1 MSHSSPSLSKF
12 SRFGRHTR
20 SFQVTGTFLRR
31 QLWVW
36 PLIAA
41 VVLAGLAWWVN
52 DAVER
57 VMRKQV
63 AAELTAIRDANVTAL
78 RVWMKQQEADVKVLA
93 LSDRI
98 RPAVTELM
106 AHADSDAALRQSP
119 RQAELRAFLGP
130 RMKLFG
136 YTDFFVFS
144 PSRKVIASSQD
155 ATIGAILSGY
165 RGDLVGKALQ
175 KGSLVS
181 RPFRS
186 PFLYPDEK
194 GELRADRPTIV
205 AGAPVLDDRGHAQA
219 VLSFRIRPE
228 AEFTE
233 ILQMAR
239 SGQSGETF
247 AFDAKGLLLSQ
258 SRFDDD
264 LKQMGLLADLPDSH
278 SVLTLE
284 LRDPGVNM
292 ANGERP
298 SLKRADQP
306 LTKLI
311 TDAVAGTDGVNVTGF
326 RDYRGVP
333 SVGAWA
339 WLPEYEFGIS
349 SKADAAEAFRPLAV
363 LRNVFWGLLVLLMAS
378 AAGIFGFM
386 LYAAR
391 QQQAAQKAT
400 LEARR
405 LGQYTLE
412 EKIGSGG
419 MGSVYRARHAMLRRP
434 TAVKLLDPEK
444 MSPNSIARFEREVQL
459 TSQLNHP
466 NTITVYD
473 YGRTSEGVFYYAM
486 EYLEGITFHDLVS
499 QCGPLPE
506 GRVVHLLR
514 QLCGSL
520 AEAHASGL
528 IHRDVKPANLILTC
542 RGGVYDL
549 VKVLDFGLVKAF
561 GGDQDDRLTANH
573 TLTGT
578 PSYMSPEAI
587 AQPDTIDVRTDIY
600 AVGAVG
606 YFLLTGTPV
615 FTGNGLVEL
624 CRKHVQEQPE
634 SPSQRLG
641 KPVSAEFERVLL
653 DCLPKKREDRPAS
666 AAVLLEALE
675 KLEPDPSWRRADAQA
690 WWSNFRSPSVEV
702 SAPAVSE
709 SGLEILQTII
719 TEGDSADGSVAI
731 NAPTRPSGS

>member
-12 SRFGRHTR
+12 SRFGRHSR
-20 SFQVTGTFLRR
+20 SFTVTGTFLRR
-31 QLWVW
+31 QLWAW

-63 AAELTAIRDANVTAL
+63 AAELTAIRDADVTAL
-78 RVWMKQQEADVKVLA
+78 RIWMKQQEADVKVLA
-93 LSDRI
+93 LSDRV

-119 RQAELRAFLGP
+119 RQAELRAFLAP

-136 YTDFFVFS
+136 YTDFFVFA

-155 ATIGAILSGY
+155 ATIGAILNGY
-165 RGDLVGKALQ
+165 RGNLVEKALQ
-175 KGSLVS
+175 TGAVVS

-205 AGAPVLDDRGHAQA
+205 AGAAILDNQGHPQA

-233 ILQMAR
+233 ILQVAR
-239 SGQSGETF
+239 SGQSGETY
-247 AFDAKGLLLSQ
+247 AFDDKGLLLSQ

-278 SVLTLE
+278 SVLTVE

-292 ANGERP
+292 ADGERP

-306 LTKLI
+306 LTNPVAA
-311 TDAVAGTDGVNVTGF
+311 AVTGTDGVNVTGF

-333 SVGAWA
+333 SVGAWG
-339 WLPEYEFGIS
+339 WLPEYEFGVA
-349 SKADAAEAFRPLAV
+349 SKVDAAEAFRPLYV
-363 LRNVFWGLLVLLMAS
+363 LRNVFWGLLALLVLS
-378 AAGIFGFM
+378 AAGIIAFM
-386 LYAAR
+386 LYAAH
-391 QQQAAQKAT
+391 QQQAAQKAS

-412 EKIGSGG
+412 EKIGAGG

-434 TAVKLLDPEK
+434 TAVKLLDPDK

-499 QCGPLPE
+499 EYGPLPE

-549 VKVLDFGLVKAF
+549 VKVLDFGLVKTF
-561 GGDQDDRLTANH
+561 GGEQDDRLTANH
-573 TLTGT
+573 SLTGT

-587 AQPDTIDVRTDIY
+587 SHPDTIDVRTDIY

-606 YFLLTGTPV
+606 YFLLTKTPV

-624 CRKHVQEQPE
+624 CRKHIQEQPE
-634 SPSQRLG
+634 PPSQRLG
-641 KPVSAEFERVLL
+641 KPVSAAFEQVLL
-653 DCLPKKREDRPAS
+653 GCLAKKREDRPAS

-675 KLEPDPSWRRADAQA
+675 KLEPDPPWSRADAQA
-690 WWSNFRSPSVEV
+690 WWANFKSASVEV
-702 SAPAVSE
+702 SSPSVSE
-709 SGLEILQTII
+709 SGIEIIQTII
-719 TEGDSADGSVAI
+719 TEQGSADSSVSV
-731 NAPTRPSGS
+731 NR

>member
-1 MSHSSPSLSKF
+1 
-12 SRFGRHTR
+12 
-20 SFQVTGTFLRR
+20 
-31 QLWVW
+31 
-36 PLIAA
+36 
-41 VVLAGLAWWVN
+41 
-52 DAVER
+52 
-57 VMRKQV
+57 
-63 AAELTAIRDANVTAL
+63 
-78 RVWMKQQEADVKVLA
+78 
-93 LSDRI
+93 
-98 RPAVTELM
+98 
-106 AHADSDAALRQSP
+106 
-119 RQAELRAFLGP
+119 
-130 RMKLFG
+130 
-136 YTDFFVFS
+136 
-144 PSRKVIASSQD
+144 
-155 ATIGAILSGY
+155 
-165 RGDLVGKALQ
+165 
-175 KGSLVS
+175 
-181 RPFRS
+181 
-186 PFLYPDEK
+186 
-194 GELRADRPTIV
+194 
-205 AGAPVLDDRGHAQA
+205 
-219 VLSFRIRPE
+219 
-228 AEFTE
+228 
-233 ILQMAR
+233 
-239 SGQSGETF
+239 
-247 AFDAKGLLLSQ
+247 
-258 SRFDDD
+258 
-264 LKQMGLLADLPDSH
+264 
-278 SVLTLE
+278 
-284 LRDPGVNM
+284 
-292 ANGERP
+292 
-298 SLKRADQP
+298 
-306 LTKLI
+306 
-311 TDAVAGTDGVNVTGF
+311 
-326 RDYRGVP
+326 
-333 SVGAWA
+333 
-339 WLPEYEFGIS
+339 
-349 SKADAAEAFRPLAV
+349 
-363 LRNVFWGLLVLLMAS
+363 
-378 AAGIFGFM
+378 
-386 LYAAR
+386 
-391 QQQAAQKAT
+391 
-400 LEARR
+400 
-405 LGQYTLE
+405 
-412 EKIGSGG
+412 
-419 MGSVYRARHAMLRRP
+419 MLRRP

-641 KPVSAEFERVLL
+641 KPVSAGFERVLL
-653 DCLPKKREDRPAS
+653 DCLAKKREDRPAS

-675 KLEPDPSWRRADAQA
+675 KLEPDPPWRRADAQA
-690 WWSNFRSPSVEV
+690 WWSNSRSPSVEV

-731 NAPTRPSGS
+731 NAPTRPNGS

>member
-1 MSHSSPSLSKF
+1 MSMTKTSPSLSKF
-12 SRFGRHTR
+12 SRFGRHSR

-36 PLIAA
+36 PLLGAVLLA
-41 VVLAGLAWWVN
+41 VVAWWVN
-52 DAVER
+52 GAVEA

-63 AAELTAIRDANVTAL
+63 AAELTAICDADVTAL
-78 RVWMKQQEADVKVLA
+78 RVWMKQQQADAKVLA
-93 LSDRI
+93 ISDRI
-98 RPAVTELM
+98 RPAVSELM
-106 AHADSDAALRQSP
+106 AHADSDAALRNSP

-130 RMKLFG
+130 RMKIFG
-136 YTDFFVFS
+136 YTDYFVFA
-144 PSRKVIASSQD
+144 PSRKVIASSQE
-155 ATIGAILSGY
+155 ATIGAVMTGY
-165 RGDLVGKALQ
+165 RGALVDKALAT
-175 KGSLVS
+175 GSMIS

-205 AGAPVLDDRGHAQA
+205 AAAAIPDEHGHAQA
-219 VLSFRIRPE
+219 VLTMRIRPE

-239 SGQSGETF
+239 SGQTGETF
-247 AFDAKGLLLSQ
+247 AFDDKGLILSQ

-264 LKQMGLLADLPDSH
+264 LKQIGLLADLPDSH

-292 ANGERP
+292 MNGERP

-306 LTKLI
+306 LTTI
-311 TDAVAGTDGVNVTGF
+311 VASAVQGSNGVNVGRY

-333 SVGAWA
+333 SVSAWS
-339 WLPEYEFGIS
+339 WLPDYEFGVAA
-349 SKADAAEAFRPLAV
+349 KADAAEVFRPLYV
-363 LRNVFWGLLVLLMAS
+363 LRSVFWGLFGLLVLS
-378 AAGIFGFM
+378 AAGIFAFM
-386 LYAAR
+386 VYAAR
-391 QQQAAQKAT
+391 QQLVARKAA
-400 LEARR
+400 LEAKR

-412 EKIGSGG
+412 DKIGAGG

-444 MSPNSIARFEREVQL
+444 MSGNSIARFEREVQL

-473 YGRTSEGVFYYAM
+473 YGRTSEGIFYYAM
-486 EYLEGITFHDLVS
+486 EFLEGVTFHDLV
-499 QCGPLPE
+499 GEYGALPE
-506 GRVVHLLR
+506 ARVVHLLR

-561 GGDQDDRLTANH
+561 GSEKDDRLTANH
-573 TLTGT
+573 ALTGT

-587 AQPDTIDVRTDIY
+587 SHPDTVDVRTDIY

-615 FTGNGLVEL
+615 FSGNGLIEL
-624 CRKHVQEQPE
+624 CRKHLQEQPE
-634 SPSQRLG
+634 PPSKRLG
-641 KPVSAEFERVLL
+641 KPVSDRLEQLL
-653 DCLPKKREDRPAS
+653 LECLAKKREDRPAS
-666 AAVLLEALE
+666 AAVLLETLE
-675 KLEPDPSWRRADAQA
+675 TLNPEPPWTRTDAQA
-690 WWSNFRSPSVEV
+690 WWKEFSAAPLGVSNTDASTSGIEIIQTVIAGQGSGQSSIEV
-702 SAPAVSE
+702 N
-709 SGLEILQTII
+709 L
-719 TEGDSADGSVAI
+719 
-731 NAPTRPSGS
+731 

>member
-1 MSHSSPSLSKF
+1 MSC
-12 SRFGRHTR
+12 
-20 SFQVTGTFLRR
+20 
-31 QLWVW
+31 
-36 PLIAA
+36 A
-41 VVLAGLAWWVN
+41 
-52 DAVER
+52 
-57 VMRKQV
+57 
-63 AAELTAIRDANVTAL
+63 
-78 RVWMKQQEADVKVLA
+78 
-93 LSDRI
+93 
-98 RPAVTELM
+98 
-106 AHADSDAALRQSP
+106 
-119 RQAELRAFLGP
+119 
-130 RMKLFG
+130 
-136 YTDFFVFS
+136 
-144 PSRKVIASSQD
+144 
-155 ATIGAILSGY
+155 
-165 RGDLVGKALQ
+165 
-175 KGSLVS
+175 
-181 RPFRS
+181 
-186 PFLYPDEK
+186 
-194 GELRADRPTIV
+194 ADRPTIV
-205 AGAPVLDDRGHAQA
+205 AAAVIPDSQGHAQA

-233 ILQMAR
+233 ILQVAR

-247 AFDAKGLLLSQ
+247 AFDDKGMLLSQ

-264 LKQMGLLADLPDSH
+264 LKQVGLLADLPDSH

-292 ANGERP
+292 TDGERP

-306 LTKLI
+306 LAKMVTAAASK
-311 TDAVAGTDGVNVTGF
+311 TDGVDVAGF

-333 SVGAWA
+333 SVGAWS
-339 WLPEYEFGIS
+339 WLPEFEFGVAT
-349 SKADAAEAFRPLAV
+349 KVDAAEAFRPLYV
-363 LRNVFWGLLVLLMAS
+363 LRNVFWGLMGLLVLS
-378 AAGIFGFM
+378 AAGLFAFM
-386 LYAAR
+386 VYAAR
-391 QQQAAQKAT
+391 QQHLAQKAS

-412 EKIGSGG
+412 EKIGAGG

-486 EYLEGITFHDLVS
+486 EYLEGITFHDLLYES
-499 QCGPLPE
+499 GPLPE

-528 IHRDVKPANLILTC
+528 IHRDVKPANLMLTC

-561 GGDQDDRLTANH
+561 GGEQDDRLTASH
-573 TLTGT
+573 SLTGT

-587 AQPDTIDVRTDIY
+587 SHPDTIDVRTDIY

-615 FTGNGLVEL
+615 FTADGLVDL
-624 CRKHVQEQPE
+624 CRKHIQEQPE
-634 SPSQRLG
+634 PPSKRLG
-641 KPVSAEFERVLL
+641 RLVSAAFEQVLL
-653 DCLPKKREDRPAS
+653 GCLAKKREDRPAS
-666 AAVLLEALE
+666 AAVLLEALD
-675 KLEPDPSWRRADAQA
+675 KLEPDPPWTRAMAKA
-690 WWSNFRSPSVEV
+690 WWDNFRSTAVELSSSSV
-702 SAPAVSE
+702 ST
-709 SGLEILQTII
+709 SGVEIIQTVI
-719 TEGDSADGSVAI
+719 TSQDSADSSVAANI
-731 NAPTRPSGS
+731 